1 MAIEDMMDDNQQMD
15 MTKIYK
21 IRYSV
26 NLLPTIGEYI
36 RPGNSEIEQKRCVMN
51 EGINLMGVCNESD
64 ELEIYET

>member
-1 MAIEDMMDDNQQMD
+1 

-36 RPGNSEIEQKRCVMN
+36 RPENSETGQERCVMN
-51 EGINLMGVCNESD
+51 EGINLMGVCNESE
-64 ELEIYET
+64 ELEIYDTQNIQ